1 MIQRQKLIGIIASIV
16 LAGIGTGLLVA
27 YVRGAEDRALKGEQ
41 PMNVLVVKEAIPK
54 GTKVEDLAGKIRTE
68 RVPAKVV
75 ADGALSSVNSV
86 AGQVTAVELLPGDQL
101 VASRFMPSSQAGLI
115 GLPPGLL
122 QVTVSLDPVRALA
135 GEVREGDTVGVL
147 VSFDEPE
154 TTRLILH
161 KVPVT
166 RVRSASGSQVTS
178 NPQGDTPTT
187 NLFVTLA
194 LDGPNVEK
202 VVFAAEHGRLW
213 LSAEPKEANEGG
225 TKVQTKAAINA

>member
-27 YVRGAEDRALKGEQ
+27 YVRSAEDRALEGEQ
-41 PMNVLVVKEAIPK
+41 PKRVLVVKEAIPK
-54 GTKVEDLAGKIRTE
+54 GTKVEDLAGKIDTE
-68 RVPAKVV
+68 KIPAKVV
-75 ADGALSSVNSV
+75 ADGALSTINSV
-86 AGQVTAVELLPGDQL
+86 VGHVTSVDLLPGDQL
-101 VASRFMPSSQAGLI
+101 VASRFVPSSQAGLI
-115 GLPPGLL
+115 GLPAGML

-135 GEVREGDTVGVL
+135 GDVREGDTVGVL
-147 VSFDEPE
+147 ASFDEPE
-154 TTRLILH
+154 TTRLLLH

-166 RVRSASGSQVTS
+166 RVRTDAGAQVTS
-178 NPQGDTPTT
+178 SPQGDAPTRK
-187 NLFVTLA
+187 LLVTLA